1 MVHHLADSRCG
12 GLVSKHTTD
21 TLLKMV
27 KLVLTNSYFG
37 FGQKMFHQISRAAT
51 GTIFAQPYASTFMDK
66 FSFFKT

>member
-1 MVHHLADSRCG
+1 
-12 GLVSKHTTD
+12 
-21 TLLKMV
+21 MV